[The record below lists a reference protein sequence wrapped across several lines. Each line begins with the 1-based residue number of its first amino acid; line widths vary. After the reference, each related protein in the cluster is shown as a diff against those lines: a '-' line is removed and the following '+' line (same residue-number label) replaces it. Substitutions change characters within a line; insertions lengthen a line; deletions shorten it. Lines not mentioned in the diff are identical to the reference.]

1 MKLKTRYAIGI
12 CTGCVVALLTT
23 SPVLAQEE
31 AVPEETKPWQNEA
44 QIALVDTAGNASS
57 RTFAV
62 SNRFSYNWT
71 YSELILTL
79 ELFRATS
86 GTRVLENTADGVTAT
101 FVDKTDSE
109 RYEAAGKYRM
119 NIVDELFWYA
129 GAGWFRNR
137 PAGIDTRTS
146 LGAGAGYRFVE
157 NDTTLVAGEAG
168 LGLDRETPVGG
179 DADTFVSARAFL
191 EARHALSENAR
202 FKVGLEAIENLQ
214 NTSDLRI
221 NATASVTS
229 QLTDAFALRV
239 AWDLKYDNDPATR
252 IVTGNG
258 LPPGLFVF
266 DKTDRTLS
274 ASLVVNL

>member
-1 MKLKTRYAIGI
+1 MKSACGYAVGM
-12 CTGCVVALLTT
+12 CALALLTAT
-23 SPVLAQEE
+23 PALAQEE
-31 AVPEETKPWQNEA
+31 TPPADTKPWSNEA

-62 SNRFSYNWT
+62 ANRFTYNWT

-86 GTRVLENTADGVTAT
+86 GARVLENTADGVAVS
-101 FVDKTDSE
+101 FVDKVDSE

-137 PAGIDTRTS
+137 PAGIESRTNV
-146 LGAGAGYRFVE
+146 GGGVGYRFVE
-157 NDTTLVAGEAG
+157 NDSTLVAGEAG
-168 LGLDRETPVGG
+168 LGLDRETPVEG
-179 DADTFVSARAFL
+179 DVDTFAAARAFL
-191 EARHALSENAR
+191 EARHRFSENGR
-202 FKVGLEAIENLQ
+202 FNLGLEAIDNLQ
-214 NTSDLRI
+214 DTSDLRI
-221 NATASVTS
+221 NATAAVTS

-239 AWDLKYDNDPATR
+239 VWDLKYDNQPATQV
-252 IVTGNG
+252 VTGNG
-258 LPPGLFVF
+258 FPPALFEF

-274 ASLVVNL
+274 ASLVLSF